1 MAEAYTKLSHAPPEV
16 ADPEAP
22 ERVQIFVSRHRYF
35 FLLLA
40 VLVAQLLLLSIQITR
55 SQGTLLIQVW
65 AVSALEPFQRA
76 AHWMVSG
83 VAGSW
88 DNLQDLRNAR
98 ERNRELQRKMAVLRA
113 SLDRLSA
120 QAGEL
125 DDLRSQLDYKTRA
138 PFESLAAEVIASS
151 PGASTRAVFL
161 SRGAG
166 NGMKPDLAV
175 VTPEGVVGK
184 VLHAYPRTSQ
194 VLMIID
200 SQSGAGCMIERSRLQ
215 GVLKGTGHKLCR
227 MEYVL
232 NEQNVQVGDRVLTS
246 GQDRVYPKGL
256 LLGTVVE
263 VKDGHIYKEILVEPA
278 AHLDRL
284 ESVLVVLP
292 PKTGLLESRHESSP
306 QQ

>member
-1 MAEAYTKLSHAPPEV
+1 MADPYTKLSHAPPEV

-35 FLLLA
+35 FLLLV
-40 VLVAQLLLLSIQITR
+40 VLVAQFLLLSVQITR
-55 SQGTLLIQVW
+55 SRGTLLIQVW
-65 AVSALEPFQRA
+65 AVSAMEPFQRA
-76 AHWMVSG
+76 AHWTVSG
-83 VAGSW
+83 LGGAWG
-88 DNLQDLRNAR
+88 NFQDLRNAR
-98 ERNRELQRKMAVLRA
+98 EQNQELRREVAVLRT
-113 SLDRLSA
+113 SLDRLS
-120 QAGEL
+120 GEVREL
-125 DDLRSQLDYKTRA
+125 GYLRSQLGYKTRA

-151 PGASTRAVFL
+151 PGGNTRAVFL

-166 NGMKPDLAV
+166 DGMEPDLAV

-194 VLMIID
+194 VLMITD
-200 SQSGAGCMIERSRLQ
+200 SQSGAGCLIEGSRLQ
-215 GVLKGTGHKLCR
+215 GVLKGTGHNLCR

-263 VKDGHIYKEILVEPA
+263 VKDGHLYKEILVEPA

-284 ESVLVVLP
+284 ESVLVIFRPQPVQ
-292 PKTGLLESRHESSP
+292 LESRNFSSP